1 MNTNMGLLDRIIR
14 LVLVAVIFYAYFA
27 GWIYEGSAY
36 ILAFV
41 AAALIGTALSG
52 DCYLYNWLNIST
64 KKRKNRIT

>member
-27 GWIYEGSAY
+27 GWIYGWSAY

-41 AAALIGTALSG
+41 AAAFIGTALSG
-52 DCYLYNWLNIST
+52 ECYLYNWLNIST
-64 KKRKNRIT
+64 KKQRNKIT